1 MRFHPETSTI
11 LQHKPKA
18 SVFKLKKI
26 KKLLVTPK
34 PSQDNH
40 ILYKSIKFN
49 LSRIKEQHLIFWFL
63 DGIFKYY
70 FLAFLG
76 KSEGKEGKSQE
87 KKKVYTNW

>member
-11 LQHKPKA
+11 LRRKPKA
-18 SVFKLKKI
+18 SVLKLKKK

-34 PSQDNH
+34 PSQANH
-40 ILYKSIKFN
+40 ILYTSIKFN
-49 LSRIKEQHLIFWFL
+49 LSRINDQHLIFWFL

-76 KSEGKEGKSQE
+76 KSEGREGKSQE
-87 KKKVYTNW
+87 KKKVYTIW